1 MKKLYL
7 DYLFNHNVLVA
18 TDKSGGENQFEA
30 LFTLAKKYNIR
41 ITEGSQYA
49 SLDLLRYVGEQIP
62 DKVTEAFYRGFPESV
77 KRLTVEEL
85 LFDQLLHYYN
95 TYFLDNFDGEA
106 DHSVFEA
113 DFEREAFNEKTEIK
127 DYKIVDQW
135 TAYELIMGYVRD
147 LCLSSRPLSQGAYD
161 LVKEG
166 INDGIS
172 IDKIASR
179 DTAIKLMF
187 DLNKP
192 ELSKYINLSDTL
204 SVVEYMVHQNYHL
217 TGKDYRMSLKRLNL
231 CNKDRRFIS
240 TMLDNMYV
248 NEFQKALCFEKRA
261 DWKGLLHHIH
271 YKPKK
276 QKMKEFVAEIRNY
289 SGNKSVMSTFE
300 SYMSKG
306 DVISA
311 VNKLVESKGSSAVLR
326 NLNYMLSRCKNRNEV
341 SEVVSKINSDNPIL
355 LIQLIAQYKNYVD
368 DSSSRTFTFTKNYK
382 LKTHRETSK
391 EQANRKSHVSKMTRD
406 MLVEALYEN
415 LRSIYKNKL
424 GKVYI
429 SEEMKNLAVPLQETT
444 AEIGMGIL
452 PKGTRIHIPDNKKI
466 RAFTYWSKV
475 DDIDLSAIGI
485 CRDGSRQIEFSWRN
499 FYFKQGDGMYF
510 SGDQTRGFNG
520 GSEFLDMDI
529 NKFKKAYPQIKY
541 LVFCDNVF
549 SGTPFSECDCKAG
562 YMLRD
567 INDTGNVWEPKALES
582 AYKISGNSTFS
593 YMFAIDMDR
602 NDFVWL
608 NMCKDSM
615 ARVAGETDVT
625 FLTKYMNMADV
636 LSTYDLFEMMATEVT
651 DNMKDADVIVSDEEI
666 PTFTQTIQ
674 NTGETIEIE
683 KIVVT
688 SRDTEK
694 ILKYLNNN

>member
-1 MKKLYL
+1 
-7 DYLFNHNVLVA
+7 
-18 TDKSGGENQFEA
+18 
-30 LFTLAKKYNIR
+30 
-41 ITEGSQYA
+41 
-49 SLDLLRYVGEQIP
+49 
-62 DKVTEAFYRGFPESV
+62 
-77 KRLTVEEL
+77 
-85 LFDQLLHYYN
+85 
-95 TYFLDNFDGEA
+95 
-106 DHSVFEA
+106 
-113 DFEREAFNEKTEIK
+113 
-127 DYKIVDQW
+127 
-135 TAYELIMGYVRD
+135 
-147 LCLSSRPLSQGAYD
+147 
-161 LVKEG
+161 
-166 INDGIS
+166 
-172 IDKIASR
+172 
-179 DTAIKLMF
+179 
-187 DLNKP
+187 
-192 ELSKYINLSDTL
+192 
-204 SVVEYMVHQNYHL
+204 
-217 TGKDYRMSLKRLNL
+217 
-231 CNKDRRFIS
+231 
-240 TMLDNMYV
+240 
-248 NEFQKALCFEKRA
+248 
-261 DWKGLLHHIH
+261 
-271 YKPKK
+271 
-276 QKMKEFVAEIRNY
+276 
-289 SGNKSVMSTFE
+289 
-300 SYMSKG
+300 
-306 DVISA
+306 
-311 VNKLVESKGSSAVLR
+311 
-326 NLNYMLSRCKNRNEV
+326 
-341 SEVVSKINSDNPIL
+341 
-355 LIQLIAQYKNYVD
+355 
-368 DSSSRTFTFTKNYK
+368 
-382 LKTHRETSK
+382 
-391 EQANRKSHVSKMTRD
+391 

-444 AEIGMGIL
+444 AETGMGIL
-452 PKGTRIHIPDNKKI
+452 PKGTRIHIPSDKKI

-475 DDIDLSAIGI
+475 NDIDLSAIGI

-549 SGTPFSECDCKAG
+549 SGIPFSQCDCKAG

-567 INDTGNVWEPKALES
+567 INDTGKVWEPKALES

-666 PTFTQTIQ
+666 PTFTQTIE